1 MSTGIVPST
10 GKWRVRVAEVREGSV
25 VDKRYRV
32 LRRIGSG
39 GMADVWLAED
49 AHLQRQVALKVLHSR
64 YLQDQDF
71 IARFQREAESAAGLQ
86 HPNIVAV
93 FDRGQDDG
101 VNYIAMRYVEGP
113 TLKQLIER
121 GLTPE
126 AAVALVRQGF
136 GWAGRPPRHRRLSL
150 DPEPAPARVGS

>member
-1 MSTGIVPST
+1 M
-10 GKWRVRVAEVREGSV
+10 AEVTEGSI

-64 YLQDQDF
+64 YLQDQEF
-71 IARFQREAESAAGLQ
+71 VARFQREAEAAAGLQ

-93 FDRGQDDG
+93 FDRG
-101 VNYIAMRYVEGP
+101 
-113 TLKQLIER
+113 
-121 GLTPE
+121 
-126 AAVALVRQGF
+126 
-136 GWAGRPPRHRRLSL
+136 AGRRRQLHRDALRRGADAEGADRPRADARSRRWRWSARCSR
-150 DPEPAPARVGS
+150 APASPTATGSSTAT